1 MASDVWAYESEH
13 GHITEQ
19 MKTEGLHYITSNLC
33 DFQPKDNHKI
43 ATILHPMLKN
53 LTVVRE
59 EEKIQAYRLVD
70 SMMRNMT
77 PEEVAVVPERV
88 SNSRRFEADFL
99 NDFCNEG
106 YFKLSIL

>member
-1 MASDVWAYESEH
+1 
-13 GHITEQ
+13 